1 MKTHQRFLITIFV
14 FFLCLAPFS
23 PLIAQGIEE
32 KLPAIVKRIETSTVV
47 ILTYDGKGN
56 LLTNGS
62 GFFISQDGDVITN
75 RHVIMDASRAEVK
88 TAEGKVYPITQVLA
102 EDKEGDII
110 RVSVDIPQKEVK
122 PLSVGV
128 SVPEVG
134 ERIIVIG
141 NPLGLERTVSD
152 GIVSAVRDVPNF
164 GNIIQITAPI
174 SPGSSGSPV
183 VNMKGEVIG
192 VATFQLMEGQNLNFV
207 IPSERIAKLKQDK
220 GKTLAEWQL
229 QTSEEWLASA
239 EGLYYT
245 GLISLW
251 GGDYENGLFYFEKAV
266 KKNPRHADAYFYIG
280 YCNDKLGRYSEAVE
294 ACKQA
299 IRINLD
305 FAEAHFY
312 LGVAYDGLGRHSEA
326 VEAFKQAIRI
336 NPDYAE
342 AHYNLGVAYGKLGRY
357 SEAVEACKQAIRINP
372 DFAEAHLGLGFTYYK
387 LGRYIEAVEAYKQ
400 AIRINP
406 DYAEAHYNLGGA
418 YDKLGR
424 YSEAVEAYKQAIRI
438 NPDLAEAHCN
448 LGVAYYKLGRYS
460 EAVEAF
466 KQAIRINPDL
476 AMAHCNLGVDYYE
489 LGRYSEAVE
498 AFKQAI
504 RINPDYAD
512 AHLGLGVTYF
522 IVGNNDSALEE
533 YRILKELDRDLA
545 NKLFNMIYE

>member
-220 GKTLAEWQL
+220 GKTLAEWQF
-229 QTSEEWLASA
+229 QTGVAYYELGRYSEAVESFKQAIRINPDYA
-239 EGLYYT
+239 EAHYNLGVAYY
-245 GLISLW
+245 
-251 GGDYENGLFYFEKAV
+251 
-266 KKNPRHADAYFYIG
+266 
-280 YCNDKLGRYSEAVE
+280 KLGRYSEAVE
-294 ACKQA
+294 AYKQA
-299 IRINLD
+299 IRINPD
-305 FAEAHFY
+305 YAEAHY
-312 LGVAYDGLGRHSEA
+312 NLGVAYGVLGRHSEA

-342 AHYNLGVAYGKLGRY
+342 AHCNLGVSYG
-357 SEAVEACKQAIRINP
+357 
-372 DFAEAHLGLGFTYYK
+372 
-387 LGRYIEAVEAYKQ
+387 
-400 AIRINP
+400 
-406 DYAEAHYNLGGA
+406 
-418 YDKLGR
+418 KLGR

-438 NPDLAEAHCN
+438 NPDYAEAHNN
-448 LGVAYYKLGRYS
+448 LGATYCELVRYS
-460 EAVEAF
+460 EAVEPF
-466 KQAIRINPDL
+466 KQAIRINPDFSK
-476 AMAHCNLGVDYYE
+476 AHLGLGVAYGE

-498 AFKQAI
+498 AYKHAIRINPNLAEAHYYLGVAYGELGRYSEAVEAYKHAI

>member
-1 MKTHQRFLITIFV
+1 LITIFV

-23 PLIAQGIEE
+23 PLIAQGTEE

-47 ILTYDGKGN
+47 ILTYDEEGN

-88 TAEGKVYPITQVLA
+88 TAEGKVYLITQVLA
-102 EDKEGDII
+102 DDKEGDII

-251 GGDYENGLFYFEKAV
+251 KGDYENGLSYFEKTI
-266 KKNPRHADAYFYIG
+266 KKNPRYAEAYFYIG
-280 YCNDKLGRYSEAVE
+280 YCNDELGRYSEAVEAYKQAIRIKPDLAGVHYNLGVVYYKLGRYSEAVE
-294 ACKQA
+294 AYKQA
-299 IRINLD
+299 IRINPD
-305 FAEAHFY
+305 YAEAHNN
-312 LGVAYDGLGRHSEA
+312 LGGAYDELGRYSEA
-326 VEAFKQAIRI
+326 VEAYKQAIRI

-357 SEAVEACKQAIRINP
+357 SEE
-372 DFAEAHLGLGFTYYK
+372 
-387 LGRYIEAVEAYKQ
+387 
-400 AIRINP
+400 
-406 DYAEAHYNLGGA
+406 
-418 YDKLGR
+418 
-424 YSEAVEAYKQAIRI
+424 VEAYKQAIRI
-438 NPDLAEAHCN
+438 NPDLAEAHYN
-448 LGVAYYKLGRYS
+448 LGVAYFL
-460 EAVEAF
+460 
-466 KQAIRINPDL
+466 D
-476 AMAHCNLGVDYYE
+476 
-489 LGRYSEAVE
+489 
-498 AFKQAI
+498 
-504 RINPDYAD
+504 
-512 AHLGLGVTYF
+512 
-522 IVGNNDSALEE
+522 GNNGSALEE